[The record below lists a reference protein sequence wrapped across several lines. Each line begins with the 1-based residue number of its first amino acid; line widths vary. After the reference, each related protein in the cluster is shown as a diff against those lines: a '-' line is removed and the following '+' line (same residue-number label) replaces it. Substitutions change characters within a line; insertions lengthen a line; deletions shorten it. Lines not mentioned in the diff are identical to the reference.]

1 MNKHLRQVVAAWGVH
16 TFTATGA
23 LWGLLSLLAIQQH
36 QWQLSFIW
44 ITLAIIVDGVD
55 GWFARRA
62 RVKIYAPKVDG
73 ALLDN
78 LIDYLNY
85 VVVPSIFLIE
95 AELVPAQFAIPAA
108 AMIMLTSAYQF
119 SQVDAKTEDHFF
131 LGFPSYWNVTV
142 LYMLVLNLNPWFN
155 LGALIFLGILVF
167 VPVKYVYPTRTE
179 KLQRLTL
186 ALTYIWGII
195 GFWGLMQFPNTPP
208 QLMWA
213 TLVYVAYYIA
223 ISVWPEPKSDQDIE
237 IEIEAA

>member
-23 LWGLLSLLAIQQH
+23 LWGLLSLIAIRQH

-44 ITLAIIVDGVD
+44 ITLAIIVDGID

-62 RVKIYAPKVDG
+62 RVKDYAPQLDG

-78 LIDYLNY
+78 VIDYLNY
-85 VVVPSIFLIE
+85 VVVPAIFLIE
-95 AELVPAQFAIPAA
+95 AELVPAQLAVPAA

-155 LGALIFLGILVF
+155 LGALIVLGVLVF

-208 QLMWA
+208 QLIWA
-213 TLVYVAYYIA
+213 TFVYIAYYIA
-223 ISVWPEPKSDQDIE
+223 ISVWPGPKAEPE
-237 IEIEAA
+237 IEVEAA